1 MKKLNVEEVKK
12 EIEKLNIEELSE
24 IIIKEPLLSGQVSV
38 NSYTIEQRKI
48 LKNKVL
54 EIARLTLD
62 LAELEKNFIKEKV
75 KNIKNDDKEILEILI
90 SLL

>member
-1 MKKLNVEEVKK
+1 MKKINIEEVKK
-12 EIEKLNIEELSE
+12 EIEKFDIEELIE
-24 IIIKEPLLSGQVSV
+24 IIIKEPLLSGQVSI

-62 LAELEKNFIKEKV
+62 LAELERNFIKENV
-75 KNIKNDDKEILEILI
+75 KNTDKEILEILL